1 MNSSTQYWNYIT
13 QQSPTFFPLKSSN
26 IKLEQNLSSS
36 TTQTIYNGTLEK
48 LIHNDNVSGAYDL
61 SSATTMISSKSGN
74 ISCRFLQDYSNFNL
88 TNNNNYI
95 ILDIPTLI
103 LPNTDASS
111 VIWSNFKV
119 YTSESIQMV
128 AMGTNIIRDVSYG
141 FPTAVNVV
149 LYITPKINAIV
160 SDNKYNTYVADT
172 LDIISEAPNQLP
184 TTSIPFTKKYVKSY
198 PITYSSNTSTN
209 TYNVNVYDIISH
221 VNQFRPIGQ
230 CINNINTWI
239 YAPASYTK

>member
-1 MNSSTQYWNYIT
+1 
-13 QQSPTFFPLKSSN
+13 
-26 IKLEQNLSSS
+26 
-36 TTQTIYNGTLEK
+36 
-48 LIHNDNVSGAYDL
+48 
-61 SSATTMISSKSGN
+61 
-74 ISCRFLQDYSNFNL
+74 
-88 TNNNNYI
+88 
-95 ILDIPTLI
+95 
-103 LPNTDASS
+103 
-111 VIWSNFKV
+111 
-119 YTSESIQMV
+119 MV

-198 PITYSSNTSTN
+198 PIAYNSNTSTN
-209 TYNVNVYDIISH
+209 NYNVNVYDIISH
-221 VNQFRPIGQ
+221 VNQFRASGQ

-239 YAPASYTK
+239 DDTASYTNKSTDLHLTPLNIEALNNIKDLFNMSADDTNSAIPQNPAQLNMYVSLSKPIRVTIDAANNEVSQFNHLGNISGTTLSVTL